1 MCLCVCSVSQ
11 NSATISIGEVEE
23 VTEEVHSRSH
33 QIQGQIMQI
42 AQDFYGDSL
51 GRLKGQLQND
61 RAQLESLM
69 EQSPP
74 EAQAQLQKMI
84 DSYTEI
90 EDTLDQAAHD
100 QGLDDAVS
108 DAAQQAQDAAGQ
120 VTDRAGQAAQGVQDT
135 AGQAAGQ
142 AQDAAGQAVGQVTET
157 AGQAAQQA
165 QDAAGQA
172 AEQAQGAAG
181 QVADQAGQVAQGA
194 QDAAG
199 QAAQQAQDT
208 AGQDLNITDAARQ
221 KAEELG
227 VDLSQVEGT
236 GAEGRITVKDVTSAA
251 NQEERRREPH
261 LANLVPTTTP
271 YIRARYIQRD
281 LSQALQEQFPEE
293 QVLPQE
299 LQGVFQALVNSIG
312 WSVYELI
319 SETGTDRAY
328 RSSRLELS
336 TYDSFDNQWMTR
348 DEVVARIEN
357 TSGLPHNMAD
367 YALEFMKTLLHVHL
381 QREDAV
387 YVEHVGRIRSNDG
400 AGFVIQPAE
409 EHRLLVLTE

>member
-74 EAQAQLQKMI
+74 EAQSQKMI

-120 VTDRAGQAAQGVQDT
+120 VTDRAGQAAQ
-135 AGQAAGQ
+135 Q
-142 AQDAAGQAVGQVTET
+142 AQDT
-157 AGQAAQQA
+157 
-165 QDAAGQA
+165 AGQA

-208 AGQDLNITDAARQ
+208 AGQDLNITDAA
-221 KAEELG
+221 
-227 VDLSQVEGT
+227 
-236 GAEGRITVKDVTSAA
+236 
-251 NQEERRREPH
+251 
-261 LANLVPTTTP
+261 
-271 YIRARYIQRD
+271 
-281 LSQALQEQFPEE
+281 
-293 QVLPQE
+293 
-299 LQGVFQALVNSIG
+299 
-312 WSVYELI
+312 
-319 SETGTDRAY
+319 
-328 RSSRLELS
+328 
-336 TYDSFDNQWMTR
+336 
-348 DEVVARIEN
+348 
-357 TSGLPHNMAD
+357 
-367 YALEFMKTLLHVHL
+367 
-381 QREDAV
+381 
-387 YVEHVGRIRSNDG
+387 
-400 AGFVIQPAE
+400 
-409 EHRLLVLTE
+409 